1 MEDKRLTILAIDDHQ
16 DNLTAIKAV
25 VGSIFPDA
33 QILSALSGQQGLALA
48 RSADPDVIL
57 LDIIMPRM
65 DGYETCRQLKR
76 AEETRH
82 IPVVFLTALKADKQ
96 SRMQALE
103 AGAEGF
109 LTKPIDDVELT
120 VQIQAMAK
128 IKAMNA
134 LQQKEKQRLNA
145 LVMER
150 TAALA
155 KELEEHRIAE
165 QKLRQVQQRLEKS
178 QTATL
183 NLLEDLKAEIEA
195 RKQTENELRESE
207 ERLRTVVQN
216 MPVMLDAFDENGT
229 LVAWNRECERVS
241 GYHAAEMIGN
251 PQAMRMIYSGPNELE
266 ALLDRFNKVSKP
278 FFGVEQELTCKDGT
292 RRVIAWSNISNE
304 FPIQGWFNWS
314 IGFDVTER
322 KNIENELREERQSL
336 AQKVAERTAELQHA
350 LRTKDEFLANMSHEL
365 RTPLTAILGM
375 SEVLETELRG
385 PLNDNQKHYVNSIY
399 QSGQHLL
406 NLINDILDMAKIEAD
421 RLTLEKEAVSIQDVC
436 ENSLMFIR
444 ESASRRSLKVQFEK
458 TTSVD
463 NIEADPRRLKQILI
477 NLLGNAV
484 KFTPEGGTIGLQV
497 ADAAESKE
505 VCFTVWDTGI
515 GISNEDQQRLFQ
527 PFVQVESSLN
537 RRYEGTGLGLSLVAR
552 LTELHGGRV
561 NLDSQPG
568 QGTRI
573 TVNLP
578 RGAVPDKLRTLHQT
592 APLPSLPPHELSSRR
607 RVLLTEDNPLTV
619 QTMLAYLQSR
629 NFETLVA
636 YNGQQALEIAEQQKP
651 DLILM
656 DIQIPGIDG
665 LETIRRLRRNP
676 RTSQIPIIAI
686 TALVMPGDRE
696 KCLEAGA
703 NRYLSKPVRFKD
715 LEKDILALLP
725 PLTL

>member
-1 MEDKRLTILAIDDHQ
+1 
-16 DNLTAIKAV
+16 
-25 VGSIFPDA
+25 
-33 QILSALSGQQGLALA
+33 
-48 RSADPDVIL
+48 
-57 LDIIMPRM
+57 
-65 DGYETCRQLKR
+65 
-76 AEETRH
+76 
-82 IPVVFLTALKADKQ
+82 
-96 SRMQALE
+96 
-103 AGAEGF
+103 
-109 LTKPIDDVELT
+109 
-120 VQIQAMAK
+120 
-128 IKAMNA
+128 
-134 LQQKEKQRLNA
+134 
-145 LVMER
+145 
-150 TAALA
+150 
-155 KELEEHRIAE
+155 
-165 QKLRQVQQRLEKS
+165 
-178 QTATL
+178 
-183 NLLEDLKAEIEA
+183 
-195 RKQTENELRESE
+195 
-207 ERLRTVVQN
+207 
-216 MPVMLDAFDENGT
+216 
-229 LVAWNRECERVS
+229 
-241 GYHAAEMIGN
+241 
-251 PQAMRMIYSGPNELE
+251 
-266 ALLDRFNKVSKP
+266 
-278 FFGVEQELTCKDGT
+278 
-292 RRVIAWSNISNE
+292 
-304 FPIQGWFNWS
+304 
-314 IGFDVTER
+314 
-322 KNIENELREERQSL
+322 
-336 AQKVAERTAELQHA
+336 
-350 LRTKDEFLANMSHEL
+350 
-365 RTPLTAILGM
+365 
-375 SEVLETELRG
+375 
-385 PLNDNQKHYVNSIY
+385 
-399 QSGQHLL
+399 
-406 NLINDILDMAKIEAD
+406 
-421 RLTLEKEAVSIQDVC
+421 
-436 ENSLMFIR
+436 
-444 ESASRRSLKVQFEK
+444 VQFEK

-497 ADAAESKE
+497 AGAAESKE

-552 LTELHGGRV
+552 LTKLHGGRV

-573 TVNLP
+573 TVRLP
-578 RGAVPDKLRTLHQT
+578 RGTVPDKLRALHQT

-676 RTSQIPIIAI
+676 HTGQIPIIAI

>member
-16 DNLTAIKAV
+16 DNLIAIEAV
-25 VGSIFPDA
+25 LGSIFPDA
-33 QILSALSGQQGLALA
+33 QMLSALNGHQGLALA
-48 RSADPDVIL
+48 HSADPDVIL
-57 LDIIMPRM
+57 LDIIMPHM

-109 LTKPIDDVELT
+109 LTKPIDEVELT

-128 IKAMNA
+128 IKAMNV
-134 LQQKEKQRLNA
+134 LRQKEKQRLND
-145 LVMER
+145 LVNER

-155 KELEEHRIAE
+155 KELQEHRIAE
-165 QKLRQVQQRLEKS
+165 LNLRQVQLRLEQS

-195 RKQTENELRESE
+195 RKQTEQELRGSE
-207 ERLRTVVQN
+207 ERLRTIVQN

-251 PQAMRMIYSGPNELE
+251 PQAMRMIYPKPNELD
-266 ALLDRFNKVSKP
+266 AMRDRFNNISRP

-322 KNIENELREERQSL
+322 KNIEEELREERQSL
-336 AQKVAERTAELQHA
+336 AQKVDERTAELQRA
-350 LRTKDEFLANMSHEL
+350 LRAKDEFLANMSHEL

-385 PLNDNQKHYVNSIY
+385 PLNERQKYYVNSIY

-406 NLINDILDMAKIEAD
+406 NLINDILDMAKIEAE
-421 RLTLEKEAVSIQDVC
+421 RLTLELEAVSIQDVS

-444 ESASRRSLKVQFEK
+444 ESASKRLLKVQFENK
-458 TTSVD
+458 CVED
-463 NIEADPRRLKQILI
+463 NIQADPRRLKHILI

-497 ADAAESKE
+497 EDDAESE
-505 VCFTVWDTGI
+505 SVCFTVWDTGI
-515 GISNEDQQRLFQ
+515 GISNEDQQRLFR

-537 RRYEGTGLGLSLVAR
+537 RHYEGTGLGLSLVAR
-552 LTELHGGRV
+552 LTELHGGNVR
-561 NLDSQPG
+561 LESQPG

-573 TVNLP
+573 TVRLP
-578 RGAVPDKLRTLHQT
+578 RGTAANKKKPLHQT
-592 APLPSLPPHELSSRR
+592 SALPPLPPEKLSAKRS
-607 RVLLTEDNPLTV
+607 VLLTEDNPLTIE
-619 QTMLAYLQSR
+619 TMLAYLQSR

-636 YNGQQALEIAEQQKP
+636 CDGQQALDIAEQHQP

-686 TALVMPGDRE
+686 TARAMPDDRQ
-696 KCLEAGA
+696 KCLEAGV
-703 NRYLSKPVRFKD
+703 NRYISKPVRFKD
-715 LEKDILALLP
+715 LEKDILALL
-725 PLTL
+725 